1 MFVYSFSKHLFSIIY
16 VQRGVLG
23 PRNEKSQGVAPVLQE
38 RRRRDTFVT
47 GCQDVCGSEPVSVS
61 VLRDMDK
68 AVFKLVSAGS
78 HVHF

>member
-38 RRRRDTFVT
+38 RRRRDT
-47 GCQDVCGSEPVSVS
+47 VSLLGARMCVGLSLS
-61 VLRDMDK
+61 VFR
-68 AVFKLVSAGS
+68 S
-78 HVHF
+78 